1 MKKTITRK
9 FTILM
14 LAVMSFTA
22 QAFYLHAEV
31 SPPVK
36 EEVKATT
43 QDLQLYEDFDFN
55 VYPNPYREG
64 PINLEIDGNVSAA
77 LQIKLYNTIG
87 KIVLTEEFQSGIDHS
102 RLTLTPSMKLAPG
115 LYFLSISMQGE
126 NFSKTK
132 KLIVSE

>member
-9 FTILM
+9 LTILM
-14 LAVMSFTA
+14 LAVVSFTA
-22 QAFYLHAEV
+22 QAFYLQAEV
-31 SPPVK
+31 RPPVK
-36 EEVKATT
+36 QKMTSVK
-43 QDLQLYEDFDFN
+43 QELSNFDDFDFN
-55 VYPNPYREG
+55 FYPNPYREG

-87 KIVLTEEFQSGIDHS
+87 KIVIAEEFRSGIDNS

-115 LYFLSISMQGE
+115 LYFLSISMRGE

>member
-9 FTILM
+9 LIIQM
-14 LAVMSFTA
+14 LAAVLFMG
-22 QAFYLHAEV
+22 QALYLHAEV
-31 SPPVK
+31 RSADNNSLPTEKV
-36 EEVKATT
+36 VNY
-43 QDLQLYEDFDFN
+43 DDFDFS
-55 VYPNPYREG
+55 VYPNPYKGG
-64 PINLEIDGNVSAA
+64 PINLEIDGNISTA

-87 KIVLTEEFQSGIDHS
+87 KVVLSKDFQFGSDFSQISLNPTE
-102 RLTLTPSMKLAPG
+102 KLAPG

>member
-1 MKKTITRK
+1 MKRKITRK

-14 LAVMSFTA
+14 LAVVSFTA

-31 SPPVK
+31 MPPAK
-36 EEVKATT
+36 EKLVVESETLTT
-43 QDLQLYEDFDFN
+43 YDDFDFE

-64 PINLEIDGNVSAA
+64 PINLEINGNVSAA

-87 KIVLTEEFQSGIDHS
+87 KVVLSEEFQSGFDHS
-102 RLTLTPSMKLAPG
+102 QLTLTPSMKLAPG

>member
-1 MKKTITRK
+1 MITRK

-14 LAVMSFTA
+14 LAVVSFTV

-36 EEVKATT
+36 EKVTDVS
-43 QDLQLYEDFDFN
+43 QSLQMFDDFDFSM
-55 VYPNPYREG
+55 YPNPYREG
-64 PINLEIDGNVSAA
+64 PINLEIDGNISAA

-87 KIVLTEEFQSGIDHS
+87 KVVLTKEFQSGIEQS
-102 RLTLTPSMKLAPG
+102 SLTLMPSMKLAPG